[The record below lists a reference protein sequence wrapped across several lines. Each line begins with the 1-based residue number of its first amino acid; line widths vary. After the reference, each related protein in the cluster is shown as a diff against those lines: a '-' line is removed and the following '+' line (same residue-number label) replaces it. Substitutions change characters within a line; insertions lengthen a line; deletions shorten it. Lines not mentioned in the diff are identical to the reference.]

1 MKKIL
6 ATAFLCMLLPGAAL
20 AAVPVPQ
27 PKILVLD
34 NNAILQFSKVGQDI
48 SRQIQA
54 MSAQARNDLNNRGKA
69 LQAEQAALQQQ
80 IAILA
85 PDAKAQ
91 KIKAFEAKQASLQ
104 ADAAKREQMLQ
115 GGVNQARLAMQ
126 NALGPILQQILK
138 ERGANM
144 LLDKQA
150 VLFATDGSF
159 DITVDAINR
168 LNQKMTSFKVQMVAP
183 AAAPAKK

>member
-6 ATAFLCMLLPGAAL
+6 ATALFSMFLPGAAL
-20 AAVPVPQ
+20 AAAPVPQ
-27 PKILVLD
+27 PRILVID

-54 MSAQARNDLNNRGKA
+54 MSAQARKDLASRGNA
-69 LQAEQAALQQQ
+69 LQAEQATLQQQ
-80 IAILA
+80 VAILSA
-85 PDAKAQ
+85 DVKAQ
-91 KIKAFEAKQASLQ
+91 KIKAFEAKQAALQ

-115 GGVNQARLAMQ
+115 GGVNQARVAMQ

-159 DITVDAINR
+159 DITADAINR
-168 LNQKMTSFKVQMVAP
+168 LNQKMTAFKVQL
-183 AAAPAKK
+183 AAPPAPKK